1 MALFDS
7 VGSSGVIDTSTQ
19 AGQSKAKLQEDL
31 NQFLNLLVAQLQNQ
45 DPLDPLDAN
54 EFTSQLV
61 QFASVEQQIQ
71 QNSNLEK
78 MLTVQ
83 QNSQV
88 ASMVNYL
95 GTVIE
100 AKGQEFNMMNNQA
113 MFTYTLDQNVRENT
127 ITISDAS
134 GKTMFTAE
142 GSLDQGTHTVGW
154 DGLKNDGTQAPDG
167 AYKVTVSAKDG
178 EGNLVDVQH
187 TVFGLVTG
195 TTIKDGNV
203 KLNMGDVATDLTNI
217 ISVEM
222 PVTTTTTI
230 PDTTD
235 TTDTPT
241 DTTDTPTDTTDTPTD
256 TTDTPTDTPA

>member
-54 EFTSQLV
+54 EFTAQLV

-78 MLTVQ
+78 LLTVQ

-95 GTVIE
+95 GTVVE
-100 AKGQEFNMMNNQA
+100 AKGQEFNMMNHQA
-113 MFTYTLDQNVRENT
+113 MFTYTLDQNVRSNT

-142 GSLDQGTHTVGW
+142 GSLDQGMHTVGW
-154 DGLKNDGTQAPDG
+154 DGLKTDGTQAPDG
-167 AYKVTVSAKDG
+167 PYKVTVSAKDG

-195 TTIKDGNV
+195 TSIEDGNV
-203 KLNMGDVATDLTNI
+203 KLNMGDVSTDITNI

-222 PVTTTTTI
+222 PVTTTQTAATDTT
-230 PDTTD
+230 TTD
-235 TTDTPT
+235 TTAT
-241 DTTDTPTDTTDTPTD
+241 DTTATDTTATD
-256 TTDTPTDTPA
+256 TTTTDTTTTP